1 MPNPPRRL
9 SPAFNWPVVVAC
21 FFTALFGW
29 GFGFYGQA
37 VYLAELHKLHG
48 WSTALISSAT
58 TLYYLFGAA
67 LLTLAPAA
75 IERLGPRAVHLGG
88 AAILAAAAVGLA
100 LASAPWQLYAANL
113 VMAFGWASTSTTAIA
128 TTISLWF
135 HRRRGLA
142 LSLALNGASA
152 AGFTVAPALVQLSA
166 SYGLLTA
173 VLAVAAALFA
183 LLVPAALLGMRAGRR
198 EEEPEGG
205 DATPPARSAEKAPA
219 RPADPLPVL
228 LGRAEALASFRFW
241 SVTAPFAL
249 ALAAQVGFIVHQVAF
264 LLPTL
269 GNEGTSTAVA
279 ATAIAAAVGRVGLGL
294 VIDRLDQ
301 RIVSA
306 AACASQVAA
315 LLAMVLF
322 HESALALTLS
332 CVVFGLSVGNLITL
346 PALIIQHE
354 FAARSFGLV
363 MGLSTAICQFTYAF
377 GPALLGAVH
386 DASGGYRPALGLCMA
401 LEIAAACIILVGR
414 RAKAGRTP

>member
-1 MPNPPRRL
+1 VPHASPRA
-9 SPAFNWPVVVAC
+9 SPGFNWPVVVAC

-88 AAILAAAAVGLA
+88 AALLAAAAVGLA

-166 SYGLLTA
+166 GYGLLTA

-183 LLVPAALLGMRAGRR
+183 LLVPAALFGMRAGQR
-198 EEEPEGG
+198 EEEPESG
-205 DATPPARSAEKAPA
+205 DATPPALSAEEGPA
-219 RPADPLPVL
+219 AIEPLPVL
-228 LGRAEALASFRFW
+228 LRRAEALASFRFW

-269 GNEGTSTAVA
+269 GHEGTSTAVA

-306 AACASQVAA
+306 AACTSQVAA
-315 LLAMVLF
+315 LLAMLLF
-322 HESALALTLS
+322 HESALVLYLG
-332 CVVFGLSVGNLITL
+332 CIVFGLSVGNLITL

-354 FAARSFGLV
+354 FATRSFGLV

-401 LEIAAACIILVGR
+401 LEIAAAGIILVGR
-414 RAKAGRTP
+414 RPKAARAP

>member
-1 MPNPPRRL
+1 VPHAPPRA
-9 SPAFNWPVVVAC
+9 SPGFNWPVVVAC

-75 IERLGPRAVHLGG
+75 IERLGPRTVHRGG
-88 AAILAAAAVGLA
+88 AAILAAAAVALA
-100 LASAPWQLYAANL
+100 LASSPWQLYAANL

-166 SYGLLTA
+166 GYGLLTA

-183 LLVPAALLGMRAGRR
+183 LLVPATLFGMRGGRR
-198 EEEPEGG
+198 EEEPEGD
-205 DATPPARSAEKAPA
+205 DAAPPARGPAEAPA

-228 LGRAEALASFRFW
+228 LRRAEALASFRFW

-269 GNEGTSTAVA
+269 GNAGTSTAVA
-279 ATAIAAAVGRVGLGL
+279 ATAIAAAVGRLGLGL

-322 HESALALTLS
+322 HESAPVLYAG
-332 CVVFGLSVGNLITL
+332 CIVFGLSVGNLITL

-363 MGLSTAICQFTYAF
+363 MGLSTAIC
-377 GPALLGAVH
+377 
-386 DASGGYRPALGLCMA
+386 
-401 LEIAAACIILVGR
+401 
-414 RAKAGRTP
+414 